1 MFYRHWKKIALAL
14 TGFFWAGCDDS
25 STEAVCLYGPD
36 PNGAFGP
43 PSEELSSD
51 SADESS
57 SSEGVS
63 SEKASSSSAAE
74 SSSAEALS
82 SSSETGKL
90 VARKVI
96 NVMSDMEVIPD
107 TCEPNREGYNPAY
120 MTPAKT
126 AEWVFSSK
134 ISKMLEDQSITPE
147 AEECLKD
154 IMAHLQQPVMAYGVT
169 SELVLDVKC
178 KDGSTYFSQSTL
190 RYAERYEV
198 TPEEFVEMSEAC
210 DKKFDEA
217 TQKLTERAEACLE
230 PKEQDIENQ
239 P

>member
-1 MFYRHWKKIALAL
+1 VIIRKHWKNLLLATTAL
-14 TGFFWAGCDDS
+14 FWAGCNSDSDDAS
-25 STEAVCLYGPD
+25 PTAAVD
-36 PNGAFGP
+36 T
-43 PSEELSSD
+43 LS

-57 SSEGVS
+57 SSGSEGGNDTSGEGHS
-63 SEKASSSSAAE
+63 SEKASSSSVAE
-74 SSSAEALS
+74 SSS
-82 SSSETGKL
+82 SSEESKL
-90 VARKVI
+90 VGHRVI
-96 NVMSDMEVIPD
+96 NVMSDMEVLPEG
-107 TCEPNREGYNPAY
+107 CEPNREGYNPAY
-120 MTPAKT
+120 MAPSQT
-126 AEWVFSSK
+126 AEIAFSSK
-134 ISKMLEDQSITPE
+134 IAKMLEKEGITPE

>member
-1 MFYRHWKKIALAL
+1 MNIRKHWKNLLLATTAL
-14 TGFFWAGCDDS
+14 FWAGCNSDSDDAS
-25 STEAVCLYGPD
+25 PTAAVD
-36 PNGAFGP
+36 T
-43 PSEELSSD
+43 LS

-57 SSEGVS
+57 SSGSEGGNDTSGEGHS
-63 SEKASSSSAAE
+63 SEKASSSSVAE
-74 SSSAEALS
+74 SSS
-82 SSSETGKL
+82 SSEESKL
-90 VARKVI
+90 VGHRVI
-96 NVMSDMEVIPD
+96 NVMSDMEVLPD

-120 MTPAKT
+120 MAPSKT
-126 AEWVFSSK
+126 AEIAFSGK
-134 ISKMLEDQSITPE
+134 ITEMLEKEGITPE

-198 TPEEFVEMSEAC
+198 TPEEFVAMSEAC

>member
-1 MFYRHWKKIALAL
+1 MFRKHWTKFILAL
-14 TGFFWAGCDDS
+14 TSFFWAGCEDYS
-25 STEAVCLYGPD
+25 SSEAVCLYGPD

-43 PSEELSSD
+43 PSEELSSN

-57 SSEGVS
+57 ASEGS
-63 SEKASSSSAAE
+63 FSTTSSSSAAE

-120 MTPAKT
+120 MAPSQT
-126 AEWVFSSK
+126 AEIAFSSK
-134 ISKMLEDQSITPE
+134 IAKMLEKEGITPE

-178 KDGSTYFSQSTL
+178 KDGSTYFSKSTL

-198 TPEEFVEMSEAC
+198 TPEEFVAMSEAC

>member
-1 MFYRHWKKIALAL
+1 MCVGGDMFRKRLTNFFLALAA
-14 TGFFWAGCDDS
+14 FFWAGCDDFPS
-25 STEAVCLYGPD
+25 ESPCLYGT
-36 PNGAFGP
+36 P
-43 PSEELSSD
+43 PEYMSSE
-51 SADESS
+51 SAEVSS
-57 SSEGVS
+57 SSKNV
-63 SEKASSSSAAE
+63 SSSSAAE

-82 SSSETGKL
+82 SSSEKNKL
-90 VARKVI
+90 VIQKVI

-120 MTPAKT
+120 MAPSQT
-126 AEWVFSSK
+126 AEIAFSSK
-134 ISKMLEDQSITPE
+134 IAKMLEKEGITPE

-178 KDGSTYFSQSTL
+178 KDGSTYFSKSTL

-198 TPEEFVEMSEAC
+198 TPEEFVAMSEAC

>member
-1 MFYRHWKKIALAL
+1 VNIRKHWKNLLLATTAL
-14 TGFFWAGCDDS
+14 FWAGCNSDSDDAS
-25 STEAVCLYGPD
+25 PTAAVD
-36 PNGAFGP
+36 T
-43 PSEELSSD
+43 LS

-57 SSEGVS
+57 SSGSEGGNDTSGEGHS
-63 SEKASSSSAAE
+63 SEKASSSSVAE
-74 SSSAEALS
+74 SSS
-82 SSSETGKL
+82 SSEESKL
-90 VARKVI
+90 VGHRVI
-96 NVMSDMEVIPD
+96 NVMSDMEVLPEG
-107 TCEPNREGYNPAY
+107 CEPNREGYNPAY
-120 MTPAKT
+120 MAPSQT
-126 AEWVFSSK
+126 AEIAFSSK
-134 ISKMLEDQSITPE
+134 IAKMLEKEGITPE

-178 KDGSTYFSQSTL
+178 KDGSTYFSKSTL

-230 PKEQDIENQ
+230 KPEE

>member
-1 MFYRHWKKIALAL
+1 MFRKHWTKIILAL
-14 TGFFWAGCDDS
+14 TSFFWAGCDDS

-63 SEKASSSSAAE
+63 SEKASSSSVAE
-74 SSSAEALS
+74 SSS
-82 SSSETGKL
+82 SSEESKL
-90 VARKVI
+90 VGHRVI
-96 NVMSDMEVIPD
+96 NVMSDMEVLPEG
-107 TCEPNREGYNPAY
+107 CEPNREGYNPAY
-120 MTPAKT
+120 MAPSQT
-126 AEWVFSSK
+126 AEIAFSSK
-134 ISKMLEDQSITPE
+134 IAKMLEKEGITPE

-154 IMAHLQQPVMAYGVT
+154 IMSHLQQPVAAYGVT

-198 TPEEFVEMSEAC
+198 TPEEFVAMSEAC

>member
-1 MFYRHWKKIALAL
+1 MFRKHWTKFILAL
-14 TGFFWAGCDDS
+14 TSFFWAGCEDS
-25 STEAVCLYGPD
+25 SSEAVCLYGPD

-43 PSEELSSD
+43 PSEELSSN

-57 SSEGVS
+57 ASEGS
-63 SEKASSSSAAE
+63 FSTTSSSSAAE
-74 SSSAEALS
+74 SSSAEAPS

-120 MTPAKT
+120 MAPAKT
-126 AEWVFSSK
+126 AEMAFSSK
-134 ISKMLEDQSITPE
+134 IARMLEDQSITPE

-154 IMAHLQQPVMAYGVT
+154 IMAHLQQPVAAYGVT

-178 KDGSTYFSQSTL
+178 KDGSTYFSKSTL

-198 TPEEFVEMSEAC
+198 TPEEFVAMSEEC

-217 TQKLTERAEACLE
+217 TQKLTEKAEACFEKTEE
-230 PKEQDIENQ
+230 P
-239 P
+239 

>member
-1 MFYRHWKKIALAL
+1 MFRKHWTKFLLVL
-14 TGFFWAGCDDS
+14 TGFFWAGCEDS
-25 STEAVCLYGPD
+25 STEADCLYGT
-36 PNGAFGP
+36 P
-43 PSEELSSD
+43 PEYTSSETVE
-51 SADESS
+51 ESS
-57 SSEGVS
+57 SSESV
-63 SEKASSSSAAE
+63 SSSSVAE
-74 SSSAEALS
+74 SSSAEAPS
-82 SSSETGKL
+82 SSSEGIKL
-90 VARKVI
+90 VAQKVI

-126 AEWVFSSK
+126 AEMAFSSK

-154 IMAHLQQPVMAYGVT
+154 IMSHLQQPVAAYGVT

-178 KDGSTYFSQSTL
+178 KDGSTYFSKSTL

-198 TPEEFVEMSEAC
+198 TPEEFVKMSEEC

-217 TQKLTERAEACLE
+217 TQKLTEKAEACLE
-230 PKEQDIENQ
+230 KPEE

>member
-1 MFYRHWKKIALAL
+1 MFRKHWTKFILAL
-14 TGFFWAGCDDS
+14 TSFFWAGCEDS
-25 STEAVCLYGPD
+25 SSEAVCLYGPD

-43 PSEELSSD
+43 PSEELSSN

-57 SSEGVS
+57 ASEGS
-63 SEKASSSSAAE
+63 FSTTSSSSVAE
-74 SSSAEALS
+74 SSS
-82 SSSETGKL
+82 SSEESKL
-90 VARKVI
+90 VGHRVI
-96 NVMSDMEVIPD
+96 NVMSDMEVLPD

-120 MTPAKT
+120 MAPSQT
-126 AEWVFSSK
+126 AEIAFSSK
-134 ISKMLEDQSITPE
+134 IAKMLEKEGITPE

-178 KDGSTYFSQSTL
+178 KDGSTYFSKSTL

-198 TPEEFVEMSEAC
+198 TPEEFVAMSEAC

>member
-1 MFYRHWKKIALAL
+1 MFRKHWTKVILAL
-14 TGFFWAGCDDS
+14 TSFFWAGCDDS
-25 STEAVCLYGPD
+25 STEAVCLYGLD

-63 SEKASSSSAAE
+63 SEKASSSSVAE
-74 SSSAEALS
+74 SSS
-82 SSSETGKL
+82 SSEESKL
-90 VARKVI
+90 VGHRVI
-96 NVMSDMEVIPD
+96 NVMSDMEVLPEG
-107 TCEPNREGYNPAY
+107 CEPNREGYNPAY
-120 MTPAKT
+120 MAPSQT
-126 AEWVFSSK
+126 AEIAFSSK
-134 ISKMLEDQSITPE
+134 IAKMLEKEGITPE

-178 KDGSTYFSQSTL
+178 KDGSTYFSKSTL

-198 TPEEFVEMSEAC
+198 TPEEFVAMSEAC

>member
-1 MFYRHWKKIALAL
+1 VNIRKHWKNLLLATTAL
-14 TGFFWAGCDDS
+14 FWAGCNSDSDDAS
-25 STEAVCLYGPD
+25 PTAAVD
-36 PNGAFGP
+36 T
-43 PSEELSSD
+43 LS

-57 SSEGVS
+57 SSGSEGGNDTSGEGHS
-63 SEKASSSSAAE
+63 SEKASSSSVAE
-74 SSSAEALS
+74 SSS
-82 SSSETGKL
+82 SSEESKL
-90 VARKVI
+90 VGHRVI
-96 NVMSDMEVIPD
+96 NVMSDMEVLPEG
-107 TCEPNREGYNPAY
+107 CEPNREGYNPAY
-120 MTPAKT
+120 MAPSQT
-126 AEWVFSSK
+126 AEIAFSSK
-134 ISKMLEDQSITPE
+134 IAKMLEKEGITPE

-178 KDGSTYFSQSTL
+178 KDGSTYFSKSTL

>member
-1 MFYRHWKKIALAL
+1 MFRKHWTKIILAL
-14 TGFFWAGCDDS
+14 TSFFWAGCDDS

-74 SSSAEALS
+74 SSS
-82 SSSETGKL
+82 SSEESKL

-120 MTPAKT
+120 MAPSQT
-126 AEWVFSSK
+126 AEIAFSSK
-134 ISKMLEDQSITPE
+134 IAKMLEKEGITPE

-198 TPEEFVEMSEAC
+198 TPEKFVEMSEEC

-230 PKEQDIENQ
+230 KPEE

>member
-1 MFYRHWKKIALAL
+1 MNIRKHWKNLLLATTAL
-14 TGFFWAGCDDS
+14 FWAGCNSDSDDAS
-25 STEAVCLYGPD
+25 PTAAVD
-36 PNGAFGP
+36 T
-43 PSEELSSD
+43 LS

-57 SSEGVS
+57 SSGSEGGNDTSGEGHS
-63 SEKASSSSAAE
+63 SEKASSSSVAE
-74 SSSAEALS
+74 SSSAEAPS
-82 SSSETGKL
+82 SSSEESKL
-90 VARKVI
+90 VGHRGI
-96 NVMSDMEVIPD
+96 NVMSDMEVLPEG
-107 TCEPNREGYNPAY
+107 CEPNREGYNPAY
-120 MTPAKT
+120 MAPSQT
-126 AEWVFSSK
+126 AEIAFSSK
-134 ISKMLEDQSITPE
+134 IAKMLEKEGITPE

-178 KDGSTYFSQSTL
+178 KDGSTYFSKSTL

-198 TPEEFVEMSEAC
+198 TPEEFVAMSEAC

-217 TQKLTERAEACLE
+217 TQKLTEQAEACLE

>member
-1 MFYRHWKKIALAL
+1 MFYKYWKVFLLAL
-14 TGFFWAGCDDS
+14 TSFFWAGCDDS
-25 STEAVCLYGPD
+25 SSEAVCLYGPD

-43 PSEELSSD
+43 PSEELSSN

-57 SSEGVS
+57 ASEGS
-63 SEKASSSSAAE
+63 FSTTSSSSVAE
-74 SSSAEALS
+74 SSS
-82 SSSETGKL
+82 SSEESKL
-90 VARKVI
+90 VGHRVI
-96 NVMSDMEVIPD
+96 NVMSDMEVLPD

-120 MTPAKT
+120 MAPSQT
-126 AEWVFSSK
+126 AEIAFSSK
-134 ISKMLEDQSITPE
+134 IAKMLEKEGITPE

-178 KDGSTYFSQSTL
+178 KDGSTYFSKSTL

-198 TPEEFVEMSEAC
+198 TPEEFVAMSEAC

-217 TQKLTERAEACLE
+217 TQKLTEQAEACLE

>member
-1 MFYRHWKKIALAL
+1 MFRKHWTKIILAL
-14 TGFFWAGCDDS
+14 TSFFWASCDDS

-63 SEKASSSSAAE
+63 SEKASSSSVAE
-74 SSSAEALS
+74 SSSAEAPS
-82 SSSETGKL
+82 SSSEESKL
-90 VARKVI
+90 VGHRGI
-96 NVMSDMEVIPD
+96 NVMSDMEVLPEG
-107 TCEPNREGYNPAY
+107 CEPNREGYNPAY
-120 MTPAKT
+120 MAPAKT
-126 AEWVFSSK
+126 AEMAFSSK
-134 ISKMLEDQSITPE
+134 IARMLEDQSITPE

-154 IMAHLQQPVMAYGVT
+154 IMSHLQQPVMGYGVA

-178 KDGSTYFSQSTL
+178 KDGSTYFAKSTL
-190 RYAERYEV
+190 RYAESYEV
-198 TPEEFVEMSEAC
+198 SPEEFVKMSEAC

-217 TQKLTERAEACLE
+217 TQKLTEQAEACLE
-230 PKEQDIENQ
+230 KPEE

>member
-1 MFYRHWKKIALAL
+1 
-14 TGFFWAGCDDS
+14 
-25 STEAVCLYGPD
+25 
-36 PNGAFGP
+36 
-43 PSEELSSD
+43 
-51 SADESS
+51 
-57 SSEGVS
+57 
-63 SEKASSSSAAE
+63 
-74 SSSAEALS
+74 
-82 SSSETGKL
+82 
-90 VARKVI
+90 
-96 NVMSDMEVIPD
+96 MSDMEVIPD

-126 AEWVFSSK
+126 AEMAFSSK

-154 IMAHLQQPVMAYGVT
+154 IMSHLQQPVAAYGVT

-178 KDGSTYFSQSTL
+178 KDGSTYFSKSTL

-198 TPEEFVEMSEAC
+198 TPEEFVKMSEEC

-217 TQKLTERAEACLE
+217 TQKLTEKAEACLE
-230 PKEQDIENQ
+230 KPEE

>member
-1 MFYRHWKKIALAL
+1 MFRKHWTKIILAL
-14 TGFFWAGCDDS
+14 TSFFWAGCDDS

-43 PSEELSSD
+43 PSEELSSN

-57 SSEGVS
+57 ASEGS
-63 SEKASSSSAAE
+63 FSTTSSSSAAE
-74 SSSAEALS
+74 SSS
-82 SSSETGKL
+82 SSEESKL
-90 VARKVI
+90 VARRVI

-120 MTPAKT
+120 MAPAKT
-126 AEWVFSSK
+126 AEIAFSST
-134 ISKMLEDQSITPE
+134 IAKMLEDQSITPE

-178 KDGSTYFSQSTL
+178 KDGSTYFSKSTL

-198 TPEEFVEMSEAC
+198 TPEEFVAMSEAC

>member
-1 MFYRHWKKIALAL
+1 MTGRLTMFRRHWTKVLLAL

-25 STEAVCLYGPD
+25 SSEAVCLYGPD

-43 PSEELSSD
+43 PSEDLSSSSQGVSSSS
-51 SADESS
+51 SAESSDTELPSS
-57 SSEGVS
+57 SSE
-63 SEKASSSSAAE
+63 EF
-74 SSSAEALS
+74 
-82 SSSETGKL
+82 KL
-90 VARKVI
+90 EGHRVI

-120 MTPAKT
+120 MAPSKT
-126 AEWVFSSK
+126 AEVAFSSK
-134 ISKMLEDQSITPE
+134 IARMLEDQSITPE

-154 IMAHLQQPVMAYGVT
+154 IMSHLQQPVAAYGVT

-198 TPEEFVEMSEAC
+198 TPEKFVEMSEEC

-217 TQKLTERAEACLE
+217 TQKLTEQAEACLE
-230 PKEQDIENQ
+230 LKEQDVETQ

>member
-1 MFYRHWKKIALAL
+1 MGEKEQMMFYKYWKVFLLAL
-14 TGFFWAGCDDS
+14 TSFFWAGCDDS
-25 STEAVCLYGPD
+25 SSEAVCLYGPD

-43 PSEELSSD
+43 PSEELSSN

-57 SSEGVS
+57 S
-63 SEKASSSSAAE
+63 
-74 SSSAEALS
+74 AEAPS
-82 SSSETGKL
+82 SSSEESKL
-90 VARKVI
+90 VGHRVI
-96 NVMSDMEVIPD
+96 NVMSDMEVLPEG
-107 TCEPNREGYNPAY
+107 CEPNREGYNPAY
-120 MTPAKT
+120 MAPSQT
-126 AEWVFSSK
+126 AEIAFSSK
-134 ISKMLEDQSITPE
+134 IAKMLEKEGITPE

-178 KDGSTYFSQSTL
+178 KDGSTYFSKSTL

-198 TPEEFVEMSEAC
+198 TPEEFVAMSEAC

>member
-1 MFYRHWKKIALAL
+1 MFYKYWKVFLLAL
-14 TGFFWAGCDDS
+14 TSFFWAGCDDS
-25 STEAVCLYGPD
+25 SSEAVCLYGPD

-43 PSEELSSD
+43 PSEELSSN

-57 SSEGVS
+57 ASEGS
-63 SEKASSSSAAE
+63 FSTTSSSSAAE
-74 SSSAEALS
+74 SSS
-82 SSSETGKL
+82 SSEESKL
-90 VARKVI
+90 VGHRVI
-96 NVMSDMEVIPD
+96 NVMSDMEVLPEG
-107 TCEPNREGYNPAY
+107 CEPNREGYNPAY
-120 MTPAKT
+120 MAPSQT
-126 AEWVFSSK
+126 AEIAFSSK
-134 ISKMLEDQSITPE
+134 IAKMLEKEGITPE

-178 KDGSTYFSQSTL
+178 KDGSTYFSKSTL

-198 TPEEFVEMSEAC
+198 SPEEFVAMSEAC

-217 TQKLTERAEACLE
+217 TQKLTEQAEACLE

>member
-1 MFYRHWKKIALAL
+1 MFRKHWTKIILAL
-14 TGFFWAGCDDS
+14 TSFFWAGCDDS

-63 SEKASSSSAAE
+63 SEKASSSSVAE
-74 SSSAEALS
+74 SSS
-82 SSSETGKL
+82 SSEESKL
-90 VARKVI
+90 VGHRVI
-96 NVMSDMEVIPD
+96 NVMSDMEVLPEG
-107 TCEPNREGYNPAY
+107 CEPNREGYNPAY
-120 MTPAKT
+120 MAPSQT
-126 AEWVFSSK
+126 AEIAFSSK
-134 ISKMLEDQSITPE
+134 IAKMLEKEGITPE

>member
-1 MFYRHWKKIALAL
+1 VNIRKHWKNLLLATTAL
-14 TGFFWAGCDDS
+14 FWAGCNSDSDDAS
-25 STEAVCLYGPD
+25 PTAAVD
-36 PNGAFGP
+36 T
-43 PSEELSSD
+43 LS

-57 SSEGVS
+57 SSGSEGGNDTSGEGHS
-63 SEKASSSSAAE
+63 SEKASSSSVAE
-74 SSSAEALS
+74 SSS
-82 SSSETGKL
+82 SSEESKL
-90 VARKVI
+90 VGHRVI
-96 NVMSDMEVIPD
+96 NVMSDMEVLPEG
-107 TCEPNREGYNPAY
+107 CEPNREGYNPAY
-120 MTPAKT
+120 MAPSQT
-126 AEWVFSSK
+126 AEIAFSSK
-134 ISKMLEDQSITPE
+134 IAKMLEKEGITPE

>member
-1 MFYRHWKKIALAL
+1 MFRKHWTKIILAL
-14 TGFFWAGCDDS
+14 TSFFWAGCDDS

-63 SEKASSSSAAE
+63 SEQASSSSAAE
-74 SSSAEALS
+74 SSSAEAPS
-82 SSSETGKL
+82 SSSEEFKL
-90 VARKVI
+90 VGHRVI
-96 NVMSDMEVIPD
+96 NVMSDMEVLPEG
-107 TCEPNREGYNPAY
+107 CEPNREGYNPAY
-120 MTPAKT
+120 MAPSKT
-126 AEWVFSSK
+126 AEVAFGNK
-134 ISKMLEDQSITPE
+134 IAKMLEAENITPE

-178 KDGSTYFSQSTL
+178 NDGTTYFSQSTL

-198 TPEEFVEMSEAC
+198 TPEEFVKMSEEC
-210 DKKFDEA
+210 DKKFEEA
-217 TQKLTERAEACLE
+217 TQKLTEQAEACLE
-230 PKEQDIENQ
+230 KPSEGQ
-239 P
+239 